1 MTKSSRTI
9 FCDIEVGK
17 YVTVAVPKFDRG
29 PLDRKN
35 LEGIILDK
43 KYGVSRIGTK
53 TGVLK
58 NWLTRSDL
66 TPISAITFNY
76 NEIPQDRFISLREAC
91 AGQSM
96 FSRQGFSKCQCQPS
110 KRQCNTNRCACFKS
124 KNLCNSKC
132 HSSNPCQN
140 K

>member
-1 MTKSSRTI
+1 MTKRSRTVC
-9 FCDIEVGK
+9 CDIEVGK

-43 KYGVSRIGTK
+43 KEWRLSNRHKDG
-53 TGVLK
+53 
-58 NWLTRSDL
+58 SDL

-91 AGQSM
+91 AGKSM
-96 FSRQGFSKCQCQPS
+96 FSGQGFSKCQCQPS
-110 KRQCNTNRCACFKS
+110 KRQCNTSRCACFKS

-132 HSSNPCQN
+132 HYSNPCQN